1 MRPPHHRPNQQHA
14 EEVNQ
19 ASEQCKADGKKPMDI
34 KPFKQQTDVTTSVIT
49 GKADAFY
56 TETDANN
63 YAIQQTGGQLEQL
76 EPMRDTVKV
85 SATIKKDDVQTREA
99 VQQALQKLMD
109 DGTLKEIMDY
119 WGMGD
124 NAADTD
130 GIITK

>member
-1 MRPPHHRPNQQHA
+1 
-14 EEVNQ
+14 
-19 ASEQCKADGKKPMDI
+19 
-34 KPFKQQTDVTTSVIT
+34 
-49 GKADAFY
+49 
-56 TETDANN
+56 
-63 YAIQQTGGQLEQL
+63 
-76 EPMRDTVKV
+76 MRDTVKV